1 MGDYDNKS
9 RRIGSGESMRG
20 IYIYLGILNA
30 LDALATCLGLNAGL
44 IEEANPVMGGLYE
57 KGPLLFLLVKISFS
71 ALLGCFAY
79 MKYLPETKLLKNLL
93 LLSSFLYTAVCLLH
107 LYWIASHI

>member
-1 MGDYDNKS
+1 M
-9 RRIGSGESMRG
+9 
-20 IYIYLGILNA
+20 
-30 LDALATCLGLNAGL
+30 
-44 IEEANPVMGGLYE
+44 MGGLYE